1 MGRARP
7 QLRWLRNSKNDRR
20 ETDWCCQGVGG
31 EDGMTAK
38 GGKRAVIVADTCV
51 RQNPE
56 NCTLQIGNLAVC
68 VNF

>member
-1 MGRARP
+1 
-7 QLRWLRNSKNDRR
+7 
-20 ETDWCCQGVGG
+20 
-31 EDGMTAK
+31 MTAK